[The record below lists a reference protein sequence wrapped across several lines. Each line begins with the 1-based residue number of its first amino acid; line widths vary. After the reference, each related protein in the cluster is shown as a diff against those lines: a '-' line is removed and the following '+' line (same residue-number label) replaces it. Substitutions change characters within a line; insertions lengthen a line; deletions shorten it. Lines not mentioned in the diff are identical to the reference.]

1 MIPKSISASSLDTAA
16 ACLARYKATSL
27 DRGAGFANPAASLG
41 STLHL
46 TLEWFVEPIT
56 LGFKEWDY
64 KVLMELYDKAF
75 FEIFGHMRKDEWYE
89 DGKQILTGWFNRRD
103 QASDL
108 FDVEIIS
115 REVKKSFDVPHRNAL
130 GVIEHVIPF
139 NYIIDRLDRTDT
151 DCYRVVDYK
160 SQRSPYSA
168 SELHNKIQPR
178 AYALA
183 IQIEYP
189 NAKEIWVEMDF
200 LRYNRV
206 SARFT
211 RDDNIE
217 TWNHI
222 RQQLAVIINTPSE
235 NPPETLNEGCRYCP
249 RKLVCH
255 ALQSN
260 LRIGGVLSFSV
271 DQLAEKYFELKSQ
284 QDGIKAG
291 LDEIEGTLLAH
302 AAANDELEWTGPGYS
317 AKVTARKTRVIDN
330 AQLARIIGPELMS
343 EYGHVNVSDLDSLRK
358 DPRLTPAQASLLN
371 TAVSTKTSDPGI
383 RITRKIDTAP

>member
-27 DRGAGFANPAASLG
+27 DRGAGFSNPAASLG

-56 LGFKEWDY
+56 LGFHEWDFD
-64 KVLMELYDKAF
+64 KLMELYNKAF
-75 FEIFGHMRKDEWYE
+75 FEIFGHLTKDDWYE
-89 DGKQILTGWFNRRD
+89 DGKKILTGWFNRPG
-103 QASDL
+103 QAHDL

-115 REVKKSFDVPHRNAL
+115 REVKKSFDVPHRNAA

-139 NYIIDRLDRTDT
+139 NYIIDRLDRTDEH
-151 DCYRVVDYK
+151 CYRVVDYK

-168 SELHNKIQPR
+168 SDLHSKIQPR

-183 IQIEYP
+183 VQIEYP
-189 NAKEIWVEMDF
+189 DAKEIWVEMDF
-200 LRYNRV
+200 LRYERV
-206 SARFT
+206 SALFT
-211 RDDNIE
+211 RQDNID

-222 RQQLAVIINTPSE
+222 KGQLAVIINTPGD

-260 LRIGGVLSFSV
+260 LRIGGVLSFTV
-271 DQLAEKYFELKSQ
+271 DELAERYFALKSQ

-291 LDEIEGTLLAH
+291 LDEIEAQLLSH

-317 AKVTARKTRVIDN
+317 AKVTSRKTRVIDN
-330 AQLARIIGPELMS
+330 ERLAQIIGPELMS
-343 EYGHVNVSDLDSLRK
+343 EYGHVNVSDLDALRK
-358 DPRLTPAQASLLN
+358 DPRLSPAAASLLN
-371 TAVSTKTSDPGI
+371 TAVSTKVSDPGI
-383 RITRKIDTAP
+383 RISRKIDTP